1 MSGSVAWRM
10 SEEVCDVM
18 EEELSVEH
26 GESDLVSLRIPSV
39 HSGLRVVDV
48 AEDVGDV
55 VCRTLVGVASSSS
68 GTPAPTSSPGLQ
80 LFPLGPASTS
90 SVPLCPSLAVLSKN
104 APLGSGCSGWTSSG
118 LGSGCSGG
126 GASCCSASPTF
137 YKPVNITP
145 TRLCSA
151 RAPQTVRISASVST
165 PVVSLSG
172 SARLPSQPI
181 ALSLSHTSLSV
192 PLVHSFPQTSNV
204 AATLRIPAPPVSTAP
219 ALHQGKLIA
228 VSATPSVTIQ
238 KSSVPPQPQLQPR
251 TISLP
256 YAQATAL
263 PLSKAS
269 LPIARVCPQPSGIG
283 HSNDYL
289 RNTLSV
295 PTVTTVTLI
304 PAVPTAI
311 NLSTTNKGQV
321 MSPFFEDSSTHRKV
335 GTLSLPPQP
344 ARVVSIPAGLP
355 PNQLPFAQ
363 SPSVSVTPVLVSGT
377 PLKQPLP
384 SAVSAV
390 LQNSNENFPTT
401 IHTQLN
407 NQLVTLTSSTTV
419 CCNPL
424 LSLPSHKVIN
434 SSRPGILRR
443 REGERDSIISDNA
456 DCREDE
462 SLSSGSTTLSA
473 TSSPGFGNS
482 FLSGGEETINTTK
495 GQQATSQVI
504 LNDVVSP
511 RKKPR
516 KQNFTSIHLRGDG
529 SWNEVDYK
537 RKKSREIEVG
547 MDVNSND
554 FSKDD
559 CLPRR
564 NFPQLISSYNQSWK
578 SCHNHF
584 LRYTDVK
591 EKEERRPTVNE
602 LASHRYV
609 AQQINGWKIY
619 HLFAQMEDVSEMEDE
634 LTEKLSELQKRL
646 EDSAHSEINLS
657 KVQEMIK
664 ANLQRSKIVRDQ
676 VGESKNHLLNIFNH
690 KPKILNIINKYV
702 VKRQHKRREVKNV

>member
-39 HSGLRVVDV
+39 HSGLRRVDV

-145 TRLCSA
+145 TRLCST

-269 LPIARVCPQPSGIG
+269 LPIARVCPQPS
-283 HSNDYL
+283 
-289 RNTLSV
+289 
-295 PTVTTVTLI
+295 
-304 PAVPTAI
+304 AVPTAI

-344 ARVVSIPAGLP
+344 ARV
-355 PNQLPFAQ
+355 
-363 SPSVSVTPVLVSGT
+363 
-377 PLKQPLP
+377 QPLP

-676 VGESKNHLLNIFNH
+676 VGESKTHLLNIFNH